1 MTALFLWLSPFIVNT
16 PQVPPLLIVDPA
28 RSPANIWPRVCMLRS
43 EKYEVRLIARL
54 HESAQRL
61 LSVQSVGV
69 DEIDTAVS
77 NDFTPLLQQLTL
89 R

>member
-1 MTALFLWLSPFIVNT
+1 
-16 PQVPPLLIVDPA
+16 
-28 RSPANIWPRVCMLRS
+28 MLRS

>member
-1 MTALFLWLSPFIVNT
+1 
-16 PQVPPLLIVDPA
+16 
-28 RSPANIWPRVCMLRS
+28 MLRS

-54 HESAQRL
+54 HKSAQRL